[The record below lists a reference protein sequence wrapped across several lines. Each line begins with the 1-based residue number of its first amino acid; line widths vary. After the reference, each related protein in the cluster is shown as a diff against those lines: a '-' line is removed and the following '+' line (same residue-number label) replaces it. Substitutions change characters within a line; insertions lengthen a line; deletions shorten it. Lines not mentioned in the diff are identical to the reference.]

1 MRVRQGVA
9 PFGGACLG
17 AALLGALV
25 LAADP
30 VAGQVADRAA
40 GQVTGERPLTMEA
53 AVASSLEAN
62 ESLEAAWR
70 GLGAARSQVREA
82 WGNVMPQVHFHASY
96 TRNLDLPQFFLPA
109 RFLDPEA
116 PEGAVVPVQA
126 GTDNAWLAQGRVD
139 QPLINAAAFLGVGAA
154 DRYATYEEEVVRGE
168 AQQVVTRTR
177 LRYYEVLLAQEQ
189 VRLTGESV
197 ARVEQVLD
205 ETRKLYRA
213 GLASEYDVLRLEVE
227 LANLEPNLRRAENA
241 MASAR
246 RALAVE
252 MGVEAVPGELAGS
265 LLELDLPSRPGGDE
279 LGGGGSTA
287 FSSSSVA
294 ARPGGAALMLG
305 RGVVPGS
312 LTASE
317 AVAVA
322 ARQRSDL
329 RQLALMREL
338 RETERR
344 VEMSQYLP
352 KVSLFGTW
360 TVNAQGD
367 DRPVFF
373 GDNRF
378 STRAVGIQVDVPLF
392 SGLQRPAR
400 VSRMGSVVRQMDAQ
414 LSYARDQAG
423 NEVTTLLDQALES
436 YDRVAAQR
444 RAVAQAGRGWDIAQ
458 AEYRAGTVSRLQVT
472 DAELALR
479 QSEFN
484 YAQAVY
490 DYLTAQ
496 ARLDLAIGRV
506 PMVDD
511 GDLFALRG

>member
-1 MRVRQGVA
+1 MREKPGILGVVA
-9 PFGGACLG
+9 WLAAVGLSAG
-17 AALLGALV
+17 AAT
-25 LAADP
+25 
-30 VAGQVADRAA
+30 GQVM
-40 GQVTGERPLTMEA
+40 GSSPLTMEE
-53 AVASSLEAN
+53 AVTSSLEGN
-62 ESLEAAWR
+62 EALRAAR
-70 GLGAARSQVREA
+70 SGLGAARSQVREA
-82 WGNVMPQVHFHASY
+82 WGQVMPQVHFSASY

-109 RFLDPEA
+109 RFLDPDA
-116 PEGAVVPVQA
+116 PADGVVPVQA
-126 GTDNAWLAQGRVD
+126 GSDNAWLAQGRVD
-139 QPLINAAAFLGVGAA
+139 QPLLNAAAFLGVGAA

-177 LRYYEVLLAQEQ
+177 LRYYDVLLAQEQ

-265 LLELDLPSRPGGDE
+265 LLDLQLPSRPGDE
-279 LGGGGSTA
+279 DTVAGGSASSQTSA
-287 FSSSSVA
+287 GSTSSSPGLLLERG
-294 ARPGGAALMLG
+294 AR
-305 RGVVPGS
+305 PGS
-312 LTASE
+312 LTPRE
-317 AVAVA
+317 AVELA

-329 RQLALMREL
+329 RQLGLMRDL

-378 STRAVGIQVDVPLF
+378 STRAVGIQVDIPLF

-400 VSRMGSVVRQMDAQ
+400 VSRMGSVVRQMDSQ
-414 LSYARDQAG
+414 LAYARDQAG
-423 NEVTTLLDQALES
+423 NEVTTLLDEALES
-436 YDRVAAQR
+436 YDRVTAQR

-511 GDLFALRG
+511 GAPFAMRG

>member
-1 MRVRQGVA
+1 VA
-9 PFGGACLG
+9 W
-17 AALLGALV
+17 
-25 LAADP
+25 LAAVGLSAGP
-30 VAGQVADRAA
+30 ATGQVV
-40 GQVTGERPLTMEA
+40 GGSPLTMEG
-53 AVASSLEAN
+53 AVTSSLEGN
-62 ESLEAAWR
+62 EALRAAR
-70 GLGAARSQVREA
+70 SGLGAARSQVREA
-82 WGNVMPQVHFHASY
+82 WGSVMPQVHFHASY

-109 RFLDPEA
+109 RFLDPDA
-116 PEGAVVPVQA
+116 PSDAVVPVQA

-139 QPLINAAAFLGVGAA
+139 QPLFDAAAFLGVGAA

-177 LRYYEVLLAQEQ
+177 LRYYDVLLAQEQ

-205 ETRKLYRA
+205 ETRKLNRA

-265 LLELDLPSRPGGDE
+265 LLELQLPSRPGGQDTVA
-279 LGGGGSTA
+279 GGSASTQA
-287 FSSSSVA
+287 WSGSASSS
-294 ARPGGAALMLG
+294 GGLMLE
-305 RGVVPGS
+305 RGVRPGS
-312 LTASE
+312 LTARE
-317 AVAVA
+317 AVELA

-329 RQLALMREL
+329 RQLGLMREL
-338 RETERR
+338 RATERR

-367 DRPVFF
+367 ARPVFF

-400 VSRMGSVVRQMDAQ
+400 VSRMGSVVRQMDSQ
-414 LSYARDQAG
+414 LTYARDQAG
-423 NEVTTLLDQALES
+423 NEVTTLLDEALES
-436 YDRVAAQR
+436 YDRVTAQR

-511 GDLFALRG
+511 GDLFAMRG

>member
-1 MRVRQGVA
+1 MREQPRILGVVA
-9 PFGGACLG
+9 W
-17 AALLGALV
+17 
-25 LAADP
+25 LAAVGLSAGP
-30 VAGQVADRAA
+30 ATGQVV
-40 GQVTGERPLTMEA
+40 GGSPLTMEE
-53 AVASSLEAN
+53 AVMSSLEGN
-62 ESLEAAWR
+62 EALRAAR
-70 GLGAARSQVREA
+70 SGLGAARSQVREA
-82 WGNVMPQVHFHASY
+82 WGQVMPQVHFSASY

-109 RFLDPEA
+109 RFLDPDA
-116 PEGAVVPVQA
+116 PSDGVVPVQA

-139 QPLINAAAFLGVGAA
+139 QPLFNAAAFLGVGAA

-177 LRYYEVLLAQEQ
+177 LRYYDVLLAQEQ

-265 LLELDLPSRPGGDE
+265 LLELQLPSRPGGE
-279 LGGGGSTA
+279 ETVAGGSASSQTSSA
-287 FSSSSVA
+287 SASASASSSA
-294 ARPGGAALMLG
+294 GLLLE
-305 RGVVPGS
+305 RGVRPDS
-312 LTASE
+312 LTARE
-317 AVAVA
+317 AVELAT
-322 ARQRSDL
+322 RQRSDL
-329 RQLALMREL
+329 RQLGLMRDL
-338 RETERR
+338 RQTERR

-378 STRAVGIQVDVPLF
+378 STRAVGIQVDIPLF

-400 VSRMGSVVRQMDAQ
+400 VSRMGSVVRQMDSQ
-414 LSYARDQAG
+414 LTYARDQAG
-423 NEVTTLLDQALES
+423 NEVTTLLDEALES
-436 YDRVAAQR
+436 YDRVTAQR

-511 GDLFALRG
+511 GALIAMRG

>member
-1 MRVRQGVA
+1 
-9 PFGGACLG
+9 
-17 AALLGALV
+17 
-25 LAADP
+25 
-30 VAGQVADRAA
+30 
-40 GQVTGERPLTMEA
+40 
-53 AVASSLEAN
+53 
-62 ESLEAAWR
+62 
-70 GLGAARSQVREA
+70 
-82 WGNVMPQVHFHASY
+82 
-96 TRNLDLPQFFLPA
+96 
-109 RFLDPEA
+109 
-116 PEGAVVPVQA
+116 
-126 GTDNAWLAQGRVD
+126 
-139 QPLINAAAFLGVGAA
+139 
-154 DRYATYEEEVVRGE
+154 
-168 AQQVVTRTR
+168 
-177 LRYYEVLLAQEQ
+177 

-265 LLELDLPSRPGGDE
+265 LLELQLPSRPGVE
-279 LGGGGSTA
+279 ETVAGGSASSQTSSGSA
-287 FSSSSVA
+287 SSSA
-294 ARPGGAALMLG
+294 GLLLERGAR
-305 RGVVPGS
+305 PGS
-312 LTASE
+312 LTPRE
-317 AVAVA
+317 AVELA

-329 RQLALMREL
+329 RQLGLMRDL

-400 VSRMGSVVRQMDAQ
+400 VSRMGSVVRQMDSQ
-414 LSYARDQAG
+414 LTYARDQAG
-423 NEVTTLLDQALES
+423 NEVTTLLDEALES
-436 YDRVAAQR
+436 YDRVTAQR

-511 GDLFALRG
+511 GDLFAMRG

>member
-1 MRVRQGVA
+1 MGVKGKVA
-9 PFGGACLG
+9 LAWGACLSVV
-17 AALLGALV
+17 L
-25 LAADP
+25 LAAGP
-30 VAGQVADRAA
+30 VSGQGAGEGR
-40 GQVTGERPLTMEA
+40 LTMEA

-62 ESLEAAWR
+62 ESLRAAWR

-82 WGNVMPQVHFHASY
+82 WGSVMPQVHFHASY

-109 RFLDPEA
+109 RFLDPDA
-116 PEGAVVPVQA
+116 PADAVVPVQA

-139 QPLINAAAFLGVGAA
+139 QPLFDAAAFLGVGAA
-154 DRYATYEEEVVRGE
+154 DRYATYEGEVVRGE

-177 LRYYEVLLAQEQ
+177 LRYYDVLLAQEQ
-189 VRLTGESV
+189 VRLTAESV
-197 ARVEQVLD
+197 ARVERVLN
-205 ETRKLYRA
+205 ETRALYRA

-241 MASAR
+241 RASAR

-265 LLELDLPSRPGGDE
+265 LLELELPARPGGDE
-279 LGGGGSTA
+279 VVAGGRTSPVSSPAGSGSA
-287 FSSSSVA
+287 GRS
-294 ARPGGAALMLG
+294 GLLLD
-305 RGVVPGS
+305 RGVLPGS
-312 LTASE
+312 MTPRE
-317 AVAVA
+317 AVDRA

-329 RQLALMREL
+329 RQLGLMRDL

-367 DRPVFF
+367 ARPVFF

-400 VSRMGSVVRQMDAQ
+400 VSRMGSVVRQMDSQ
-414 LSYARDQAG
+414 LAYAREQAG
-423 NEVTTLLDQALES
+423 NEVTTLLDEALES

-458 AEYRAGTVSRLQVT
+458 AEYRAGMVSRLQVT

-496 ARLDLAIGRV
+496 ARLDLAIGQV

>member
-1 MRVRQGVA
+1 MREKPTILGVVA
-9 PFGGACLG
+9 W
-17 AALLGALV
+17 
-25 LAADP
+25 LAAVGVSAGP
-30 VAGQVADRAA
+30 ATGQVV
-40 GQVTGERPLTMEA
+40 GGSPLTMEE
-53 AVASSLEAN
+53 AVTSSLEGN
-62 ESLEAAWR
+62 EALRAAR
-70 GLGAARSQVREA
+70 SGLGAARSQVREA
-82 WGNVMPQVHFHASY
+82 WGQVMPQVHFSASY

-109 RFLDPEA
+109 RFLDPDA

-139 QPLINAAAFLGVGAA
+139 QPLFNASAFLGVGAA

-177 LRYYEVLLAQEQ
+177 LRYYDVLLAQEQ

-265 LLELDLPSRPGGDE
+265 LLELQLPSRPGVE
-279 LGGGGSTA
+279 ETVAGGSASSQTSSGSA
-287 FSSSSVA
+287 SSSA
-294 ARPGGAALMLG
+294 GLLLERGAR
-305 RGVVPGS
+305 PGS
-312 LTASE
+312 LTPRE
-317 AVAVA
+317 AVELA

-329 RQLALMREL
+329 RQLGLMRDL

-400 VSRMGSVVRQMDAQ
+400 VSRMGSVVRQMDSQ
-414 LSYARDQAG
+414 LTYARDQAG
-423 NEVTTLLDQALES
+423 NEVTTLLDEALES
-436 YDRVAAQR
+436 YDRVTAQR

-511 GDLFALRG
+511 GDLFAMRG

>member
-1 MRVRQGVA
+1 
-9 PFGGACLG
+9 
-17 AALLGALV
+17 
-25 LAADP
+25 
-30 VAGQVADRAA
+30 VAG
-40 GQVTGERPLTMEA
+40 GRPLP
-53 AVASSLEAN
+53 VSS
-62 ESLEAAWR
+62 
-70 GLGAARSQVREA
+70 
-82 WGNVMPQVHFHASY
+82 P
-96 TRNLDLPQFFLPA
+96 
-109 RFLDPEA
+109 
-116 PEGAVVPVQA
+116 
-126 GTDNAWLAQGRVD
+126 
-139 QPLINAAAFLGVGAA
+139 
-154 DRYATYEEEVVRGE
+154 
-168 AQQVVTRTR
+168 
-177 LRYYEVLLAQEQ
+177 
-189 VRLTGESV
+189 
-197 ARVEQVLD
+197 
-205 ETRKLYRA
+205 
-213 GLASEYDVLRLEVE
+213 
-227 LANLEPNLRRAENA
+227 
-241 MASAR
+241 
-246 RALAVE
+246 
-252 MGVEAVPGELAGS
+252 AGS
-265 LLELDLPSRPGGDE
+265 GSAGRSGLLLD
-279 LGGGGSTA
+279 
-287 FSSSSVA
+287 
-294 ARPGGAALMLG
+294 

-312 LTASE
+312 MTPRE
-317 AVAVA
+317 AVDRA

-329 RQLALMREL
+329 RQLGLMRDL

-367 DRPVFF
+367 ARPVFF

-400 VSRMGSVVRQMDAQ
+400 VSRMGSVVRQMDSQ
-414 LSYARDQAG
+414 LAYAREQAG
-423 NEVTTLLDQALES
+423 NEVTTLLDEALES

-458 AEYRAGTVSRLQVT
+458 AEYRAGMVSRLQVT

-496 ARLDLAIGRV
+496 ARLDLAIGQV